1 MVGVENL
8 RWQMVRKPE
17 EVLFSYVKI
26 LDVNDQSGPIV
37 GRQNSESR
45 LLR

>member
-8 RWQMVRKPE
+8 RRQMVRKPE

-26 LDVNDQSGPIV
+26 LDVNDQSGLLLADRI
-37 GRQNSESR
+37 QNR
-45 LLR
+45 GY